1 MSNRPKV
8 FFIGYN
14 KTATTSLH
22 RLFKE
27 SGYTSYHT
35 HKNKD
40 RWLGIQMLF
49 NRTMRVPILETI
61 DDGDAYSDMSYFSED
76 TCINANEYF
85 VDLYEE
91 YPTAYF
97 IMNLRDTEDWIQSRT
112 NHPNFVERA
121 MQYMGTDDLEVVQ
134 QRWRS
139 QRNVHLIQA
148 RSFFYTL
155 PDSNYLEFWVD
166 EDPIDKLSEF
176 VSDHYDLKLDAWQM
190 HNVTQ

>member
-1 MSNRPKV
+1 
-8 FFIGYN
+8 
-14 KTATTSLH
+14 
-22 RLFKE
+22 
-27 SGYTSYHT
+27 
-35 HKNKD
+35 
-40 RWLGIQMLF
+40 
-49 NRTMRVPILETI
+49 MRVPILETI
-61 DDGDAYSDMSYFSED
+61 DDGDVYSDMSYFSED

-85 VDLYEE
+85 VEMYEE

-134 QRWRS
+134 QRWRA

-155 PDSNYLEFWVD
+155 PESNYLEFWVD